1 MVGLVI
7 IAILILLAGPILAV
21 IALARISSIEASL
34 RNLRAEL
41 ALKNGPVVQPAEVSE
56 APASVS
62 KAWGTANA
70 KGKEEESSPV
80 DDELAVQKTEAL
92 SEPQDTVATEPEIVA
107 APLPRNDVESRLA
120 SRWFVWAGGA
130 AVALGG
136 LLFIKYAHDAGLVPP
151 IVRVVLGLISAAALV
166 FAGEWTRKRDVVFA
180 NGYLPA
186 ALSAA
191 GLVIAFGVIYAA
203 FALYGILS
211 PAVCFPL
218 LVAVALGALWLSR
231 RQGPLIAALGI
242 LGAFAAPMLVPS
254 EQPSVIG
261 FFIYLAVVLC
271 AALYELRDRPW
282 WWLGF
287 AALGGAT
294 VWSLLWING
303 FGISPLWPIGLF
315 ALLTG
320 AAATFLPRG
329 RGIFATEMGSLADP
343 QTLQPPMTLAIA
355 GMGAGALQ
363 LAALVIQSQHSGLA
377 LIFFAIAM
385 IAITAFGWV
394 RDGMVAA
401 PLLAAFGSLVV
412 LMAWPDVGFHEWA
425 FDERG
430 FWVTVPGLIEPP
442 RFRTVLLLAC
452 AVFTVVGLA
461 GVFLKTE
468 KRPWAALAA
477 GSAFLFLFGAWARA
491 DFTLSATV
499 WTVIA
504 VALAA
509 ALLVSADL
517 AKESSTRS
525 AEILAAGAAALLV
538 FALDRM
544 LDGVWLTIAIAVLAT
559 AYAYATSRIT
569 TQGMAAIASA
579 LASFAAARLFVGRE
593 FWGEPQGLLLGAHWV
608 LYGYGIPAVLFW
620 LASRWLTRDGFER
633 WRMAFEG
640 LAIGLAISLVSLELR
655 VLIGGGI
662 TKDGMGL
669 LELGAHAM
677 AWLGAAY
684 GLAYRQQVFSS
695 LVSLW
700 GSRILL
706 GAACL
711 AFLAA
716 LTVRNPVVTGDALEG
731 NIVINSLWLAYLAP
745 VPLLALMARKLDGL
759 GLGKLRN
766 GLGVFALVL
775 LIAFITLQVKR
786 WFQDSTL
793 DISFLSQAESYATSL
808 AWVVTG
814 IAVFVGGLK
823 LDRQAIRY
831 GGFAILGLAILK
843 VFAYDLFSLGGLW
856 RIASIIGLGFC
867 LIGVSWLYTRFV
879 QSGKSKEQVAT

>member
-1 MVGLVI
+1 MVGLAVI
-7 IAILILLAGPILAV
+7 ALLILLLGPILAA
-21 IALARISSIEASL
+21 IALARISSLEAAL
-34 RNLRAEL
+34 RNLKAEL
-41 ALKNGPVVQPAEVSE
+41 ALKAGPVVVPAEAPE
-56 APASVS
+56 AVVGAS
-62 KAWGTANA
+62 KAWGTATTQ
-70 KGKEEESSPV
+70 EEAAVPQAEDSI
-80 DDELAVQKTEAL
+80 VQKVEAL
-92 SEPQDTVATEPEIVA
+92 ADAQETVASEPETVVATS
-107 APLPRNDVESRLA
+107 PRNDVESRLA

-151 IVRVVLGLISAAALV
+151 IVRVILGLISAAALV

-254 EQPSVIG
+254 EHPNVIG

-303 FGISPLWPIGLF
+303 FGITPLWPIGMF

-329 RGIFATEMGSLADP
+329 RGILAAEMGSLASP
-343 QTLQPPMTLAIA
+343 ETLQPPMALAIA
-355 GMGAGALQ
+355 GMAAGALQ
-363 LAALVIQSQHSGLA
+363 LAALVIQSQHTGLA
-377 LIFFAIAM
+377 LVFFAIAM
-385 IAITAFGWV
+385 LAITAFGWM

-412 LMAWPDVGFHEWA
+412 LMAWPNVGFHEWA

-430 FWVTVPGLIEPP
+430 FWVTVPGMIEPP
-442 RFRTVLLLAC
+442 RFRTAMLIAC
-452 AVFTVVGLA
+452 AVFTAVGLA
-461 GVFLKTE
+461 GVFVKTE
-468 KRPWAALAA
+468 RRPWAALAA

-491 DFTLSATV
+491 DFTLSVTV
-499 WTVIA
+499 WAALA
-504 VALAA
+504 VVLAA
-509 ALLVSADL
+509 AFVFAADR
-517 AKESSTRS
+517 AKDNSHRS
-525 AEILAAGAAALLV
+525 AEILAAGAALLLV

-559 AYAYATSRIT
+559 AYAYATNRIA
-569 TQGMAAIASA
+569 TQGIAAIASA

-593 FWGEPQGLLLGAHWV
+593 FWGEPQGLFLGAHWV

-620 LASRWLTRDGFER
+620 FASRWLARDGFER

-731 NIVINSLWLAYLAP
+731 NMFINSLWLAFLAP

-759 GLGKLRN
+759 GLGQLRN
-766 GLGVFALVL
+766 GFGVFALVL
-775 LIAFITLQVKR
+775 LIAFVTLQVKR
-786 WFQDSTL
+786 WFQDATL

-808 AWVVTG
+808 GWVVTG

-823 LDRQAIRY
+823 LDRQTIRY

-843 VFAYDLFSLGGLW
+843 VFAYDLFALGGLW

-879 QSGKSKEQVAT
+879 QSGKSKEQAAT